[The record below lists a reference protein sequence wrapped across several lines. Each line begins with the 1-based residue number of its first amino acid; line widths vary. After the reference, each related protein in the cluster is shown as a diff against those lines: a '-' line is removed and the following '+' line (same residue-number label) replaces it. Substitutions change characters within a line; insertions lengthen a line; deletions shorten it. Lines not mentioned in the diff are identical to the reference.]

1 MKHRASHLSTSLR
14 IKPSA
19 LATQPPT
26 LEDVIQA
33 WLHQNYLVSKH
44 GLPTWRLL
52 IKAVAD
58 DSGGANKSLAKI
70 MARKHPG
77 KSLLFISII
86 ILLPYIIVGSTV
98 VPDTFSNTTV
108 VPKQETSE
116 DPPQPKSE
124 RSLST
129 CSTSSIG
136 SQLSSQLSSQSSIQS
151 GTQIS
156 VPEQILEESSIQSVS
171 LTSATSTTP
180 SSTSSTSV
188 TYNTQYSTPS
198 SCQSQQDTS
207 CMISGREENRV
218 DDNKPDGPNIGK
230 TNFNN

>member
-1 MKHRASHLSTSLR
+1 MSTSLR

-33 WLHQNYLVSKH
+33 WLHQNYLVARH

-98 VPDTFSNTTV
+98 VPDTFSNMTV
-108 VPKQETSE
+108 VPKQETGE
-116 DPPQPKSE
+116 DPPSQPLKSE

-129 CSTSSIG
+129 CSTSSVG

-156 VPEQILEESSIQSVS
+156 VPEQILEESSTHNVSFPSV
-171 LTSATSTTP
+171 TSTAP
-180 SSTSSTSV
+180 SSTSGISV

-198 SCQSQQDTS
+198 SESQQDTS

>member
-33 WLHQNYLVSKH
+33 WLKLNYLVSRH
-44 GLPTWRLL
+44 GPPTWRLL

-70 MARKHPG
+70 MAKKHPG

-86 ILLPYIIVGSTV
+86 VLLPYIIVGSTV
-98 VPDTFSNTTV
+98 VPDILSKTTV
-108 VPKQETSE
+108 QPKQETGE
-116 DPPQPKSE
+116 DPPSQPFKSE
-124 RSLST
+124 RSMSNSST
-129 CSTSSIG
+129 TSSLG
-136 SQLSSQLSSQSSIQS
+136 SQLSSQLSSQIS
-151 GTQIS
+151 TPMQIS
-156 VPEQILEESSIQSVS
+156 EEASIQSVPPF
-171 LTSATSTTP
+171 LPSTTSSSS
-180 SSTSSTSV
+180 SSTTGTSGS
-188 TYNTQYSTPS
+188 YNKQYSTPLF
-198 SCQSQQDTS
+198 CESQEENS
-207 CMISGREENRV
+207 YMISGREENRV

-230 TNFNN
+230 TNLNN

>member
-1 MKHRASHLSTSLR
+1 MSLKHRASHLSTSLR

-33 WLHQNYLVSKH
+33 WLHQNYLVARH

-108 VPKQETSE
+108 VPKQETGE
-116 DPPQPKSE
+116 DPPSQPLKSE

-129 CSTSSIG
+129 CSTSSVE
-136 SQLSSQLSSQSSIQS
+136 SQLSSQLSSQSS

-156 VPEQILEESSIQSVS
+156 VPEQILEESSTQSVS
-171 LTSATSTTP
+171 SATSTAP
-180 SSTSSTSV
+180 SSTSGISV

-198 SCQSQQDTS
+198 SCESQQDTS

>member
-26 LEDVIQA
+26 LDDVIQA
-33 WLHQNYLVSKH
+33 WLKHHYLVSRH
-44 GLPTWRLL
+44 GPPTWRLL

-70 MARKHPG
+70 MAKKHPG

-86 ILLPYIIVGSTV
+86 VLLPYIIVGSTV
-98 VPDTFSNTTV
+98 VPDILSKTTV
-108 VPKQETSE
+108 QPKQETGE
-116 DPPQPKSE
+116 DPPSQPFKSE
-124 RSLST
+124 RSMSNSST
-129 CSTSSIG
+129 TSSLG
-136 SQLSSQLSSQSSIQS
+136 SQLSSQLSSQIS
-151 GTQIS
+151 TPMQIS
-156 VPEQILEESSIQSVS
+156 FFP
-171 LTSATSTTP
+171 STTSSSS
-180 SSTSSTSV
+180 SSTTDTSGS
-188 TYNTQYSTPS
+188 YDKQYSTPLF
-198 SCQSQQDTS
+198 CESQEENS
-207 CMISGREENRV
+207 YMISGREENRV